1 MDEHAIDDLR
11 ARIRAT
17 RWATPADGSGADVG
31 WSLGADAG
39 TLRRLADYWADGFD
53 WAAQRAAID
62 RLPHRRVTVG
72 GIGVTLIHARAAGG
86 HGLPL
91 LLNHGWPDSSWRYRK
106 VVPLLSD
113 PAAHGGD
120 PADAFDVIVP
130 DLPGF
135 GRSDPP
141 PGAALNS
148 REVAA
153 LWAELMT
160 ALGYDRFVTAGGDLG
175 SHVSRYLALDHPER
189 VIAVHRTDA
198 GLPAPGLDTAALT
211 PEERDWIAEV
221 ARWSASEGGY
231 AAMHRTKPQ
240 TIAAALS
247 DSPVGLLAW
256 IAEKLH
262 AWSDGD
268 LLQSYSMD
276 EVLTLVTEYWLNNA
290 IGASMR
296 MYAANAALPP
306 EQLARRVEVPSGF
319 SLFAGD
325 IVRPPRAWMERTAN
339 TVWVSEPEH
348 GGHFAPFEQPDAYTE
363 QLRTFFR
370 RFRPVS

>member
-1 MDEHAIDDLR
+1 MDEIDELR
-11 ARIRAT
+11 MRIRAT
-17 RWATPADGSGADVG
+17 RWATPANDAGPGDRSQ
-31 WSLGADAG
+31 GADAA
-39 TLRRLADYWADGFD
+39 TLRRLAAHWADGFD
-53 WAAQRAAID
+53 WSAQQAAID
-62 RLPHRRVTVG
+62 RLPHRRLTVG
-72 GIGVTLIHARAAGG
+72 GIGVNLIHARADTGI
-86 HGLPL
+86 GLPL

-106 VVPLLSD
+106 VVPLLTD
-113 PAAHGGD
+113 PGPDGG
-120 PADAFDVIVP
+120 DAFDVIVP

-160 ALGYDRFVTAGGDLG
+160 ELGYDRFVTAGGDLG
-175 SHVSRYLALDHPER
+175 SHVSRYLALDFPDR

-198 GLPAPGLDTAALT
+198 GLPSPALDPASLS
-211 PEERDWIAEV
+211 PEERDWLAEV
-221 ARWSASEGGY
+221 ARWSATEGAY

-256 IAEKLH
+256 IVEKLQS
-262 AWSDGD
+262 WSDGE
-268 LLQSYSMD
+268 LLETYTMD

-296 MYAANAALPP
+296 MYRANAALPP

-325 IVRPPRAWMERTAN
+325 IVRPPLAWLRRMAN
-339 TVWVSEPEH
+339 TVWVSEPER
-348 GGHFAPFEQPDAYTE
+348 GGHFAPFEQPELYADE
-363 QLRTFFR
+363 LRTFFR
-370 RFRPVS
+370 AFRAAG